1 MAQMLT
7 ITESLELPLREVHFR
22 FARSG
27 GPGGQNVNKVETRVE
42 LLFDVR
48 NSVSLSDE
56 QRTRILHQLRNA
68 IDSDGVLHVSSQES
82 RSQWKNRETAVEK
95 FVALLRSALKPR
107 KKRIKTKISK
117 GAKVRRLE
125 TKKHR
130 GNIKRLRKFDA
141 E

>member
-1 MAQMLT
+1 MAQMIT
-7 ITESLELPLREVHFR
+7 ITDTLELPRREVRFR

-42 LLFDVR
+42 LLFDVQ
-48 NSVSLSDE
+48 NSTSLSDE
-56 QRTRILHQLRNA
+56 QRTRILHHLRNV
-68 IDSDGVLHVSSQES
+68 IDSDGILHVSSQES

-95 FVALLRSALKPR
+95 LREMLRRALQPR
-107 KKRIKTKISK
+107 KKRIATKISK

-130 GNIKRLRKFDA
+130 GKIKRLRKFDA